1 MQAVEEDVTKDAPM
15 DSTDL
20 PEDDLPQEA
29 QAGGKPAARPAARV
43 GGGGHWAPV
52 QFARDVRLE
61 MKKVTWPSR
70 SEVVSTTVVVMIAV
84 VFFAAYLWGVDNLLE
99 LFFHQLEQWLH

>member
-1 MQAVEEDVTKDAPM
+1 M

-20 PEDDLPQEA
+20 PEDLPEEA
-29 QAGGKPAARPAARV
+29 RAEEKPSSKPATR
-43 GGGGHWAPV
+43 GGGGGRWAPV
-52 QFARDVRLE
+52 QFVRDVRLE

-70 SEVVSTTVVVMIAV
+70 SEVLSTTVVVMIAV

-99 LFFHQLEQWLH
+99 LFFHQIEQWLR

>member
-1 MQAVEEDVTKDAPM
+1 MQAVEEDVTKDASM

-29 QAGGKPAARPAARV
+29 RAEGKPASRPATRG

-52 QFARDVRLE
+52 QFVRDVRLE

>member
-1 MQAVEEDVTKDAPM
+1 MQAVEDVTKDASM

-20 PEDDLPQEA
+20 PEEA
-29 QAGGKPAARPAARV
+29 KAEEKPASRPATR
-43 GGGGHWAPV
+43 GGSGRHWAPI
-52 QFARDVRLE
+52 QFVRDVRLE

-84 VFFAAYLWGVDNLLE
+84 LFFAAYLWGVDNLLE

>member
-1 MQAVEEDVTKDAPM
+1 MQAVEDDVIKDASM

-20 PEDDLPQEA
+20 PEESKEA
-29 QAGGKPAARPAARV
+29 SRPAVR
-43 GGGGHWAPV
+43 GGGGWLGRPI
-52 QFARDVRLE
+52 QFLRDVRLE

-84 VFFAAYLWGVDNLLE
+84 VFFAAYLWGVDNVLE
-99 LFFHQLEQWLH
+99 LFFHQVEQALKF

>member
-1 MQAVEEDVTKDAPM
+1 M

-20 PEDDLPQEA
+20 PEES
-29 QAGGKPAARPAARV
+29 KPASRAVART
-43 GGGGHWAPV
+43 GGGGGWLGRPV
-52 QFARDVRLE
+52 QFVRDVRLE

-84 VFFAAYLWGVDNLLE
+84 VFFAASFIIVINIVVDIAYA
-99 LFFHQLEQWLH
+99 WLDPRVRIAG

>member
-1 MQAVEEDVTKDAPM
+1 M

>member
-1 MQAVEEDVTKDAPM
+1 MQAVEEEDVTKDAPM

-20 PEDDLPQEA
+20 PEEA
-29 QAGGKPAARPAARV
+29 QAESKPSSKPATR
-43 GGGGHWAPV
+43 GGGGGRWAPV
-52 QFARDVRLE
+52 QFVRDVRLE

-70 SEVVSTTVVVMIAV
+70 SEVLSTTVVVMIAV

-99 LFFHQLEQWLH
+99 LFFHQIEQWLR